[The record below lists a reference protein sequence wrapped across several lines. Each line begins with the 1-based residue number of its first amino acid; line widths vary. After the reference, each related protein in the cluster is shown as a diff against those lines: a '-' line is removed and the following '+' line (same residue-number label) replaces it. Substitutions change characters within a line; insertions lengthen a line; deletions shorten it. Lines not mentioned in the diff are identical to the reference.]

1 MRCADVAQDMVH
13 YEKNRKL
20 KVYKGNLSE
29 FVKIVPEAA
38 AYYKLESENV
48 AFSFPDPGMLEGVT
62 SKTKAIIKM
71 SDVSFRWRRPPSPP
85 STTRHVCR
93 RVQCEVPCMRACAR
107 HGAARATAHNAA
119 AHTRH
124 GRASPCSVAGTRA
137 WSRTC

>member
-1 MRCADVAQDMVH
+1 MRLTDVAQDMVH

-48 AFSFPDPGMLEGVT
+48 AFSFPDPGMLEGVS

-71 SDVSFRWRRPPSPP
+71 TDVSFR
-85 STTRHVCR
+85 
-93 RVQCEVPCMRACAR
+93 CALLCCC
-107 HGAARATAHNAA
+107 RATCHLQ
-119 AHTRH
+119 
-124 GRASPCSVAGTRA
+124 
-137 WSRTC
+137 